1 MIKSITLL
9 NPIAV
14 RIPTTAIS
22 ININIPV
29 GSNCIRILSK
39 QKYFTACKMKIL
51 VK

>member
-22 ININIPV
+22 ININPLAELI
-29 GSNCIRILSK
+29 
-39 QKYFTACKMKIL
+39 
-51 VK
+51 